1 MGRKFVPE
9 ESLRGCEPGWG
20 AADAG
25 VRGKVGDGGHVPAE
39 KGSPRPTPGKPTQ
52 EGLQVPA
59 VFALEG
65 GAEAGGLRQGLRK
78 KRWLGAEAVKLK
90 GTRSEAGRS
99 EAAGVC

>member
-59 VFALEG
+59 
-65 GAEAGGLRQGLRK
+65 GLPCSLWKEELR
-78 KRWLGAEAVKLK
+78 LGACN
-90 GTRSEAGRS
+90 
-99 EAAGVC
+99 GV